1 MVPRWLQQQKLGL
14 ILLGRF
20 KLGHEADMGQQQ
32 IRPAVVTTAETVSKR
47 PKPEKKNRRDEDRS
61 RKVSSGRRPERTS
74 LKRPAASRPR
84 PKEVLN
90 QKTEVFDRKVRR
102 SKYASTQASKQE
114 GSKQEQE
121 PEQEAREKS
130 DLCEPIK
137 QERRT
142 DVFLKQVASSLLIIA
157 RSKTARTSSNQ
168 DRKLARYRTRVVRSK
183 KRASN
188 IARLKG

>member
-1 MVPRWLQQQKLGL
+1 MASNNVRAWKGKKLN
-14 ILLGRF
+14 LG
-20 KLGHEADMGQQQ
+20 G
-32 IRPAVVTTAETVSKR
+32 S
-47 PKPEKKNRRDEDRS
+47 
-61 RKVSSGRRPERTS
+61 
-74 LKRPAASRPR
+74 
-84 PKEVLN
+84 
-90 QKTEVFDRKVRR
+90 R
-102 SKYASTQASKQE
+102 SKVSTQASKQE

-137 QERRT
+137 QERRP

-157 RSKTARTSSNQ
+157 RSKMTRTSSNQ